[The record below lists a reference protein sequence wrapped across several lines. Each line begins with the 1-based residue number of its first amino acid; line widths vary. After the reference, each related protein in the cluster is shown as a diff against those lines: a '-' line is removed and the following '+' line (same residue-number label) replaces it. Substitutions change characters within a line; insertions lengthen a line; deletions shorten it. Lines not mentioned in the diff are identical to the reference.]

1 MTESAQAAAPDDSS
15 PARAPEVPPAER
27 VAAPA
32 PSRGDG
38 GVAPSS
44 GSITDVTGV
53 RVGQVTRAGDGWLTG
68 VTVVLPPAGTVA
80 GVDVRGGGPGTHE
93 TDALDPRTLVPTADA
108 VVLTG
113 GSAFGLVTAHGV
125 QRWLAE
131 HDRGYRVGTSPG
143 EVVPIVP
150 AAAVFD
156 LGRGGRFDA
165 RPDEAMGYEAAAA
178 AAVAAE
184 HDPVDRGTV
193 GAGTGAAIAMQTRK
207 GGVGTASVRLPAPW
221 DQVVVGA
228 LAVVNAAGA
237 PAGSPRSWPTP
248 ASAAPPPASAAPTP
262 ASAAPPPASAAPPT
276 ASAAPPPASAAPPTT
291 SPRAADPARSG
302 SGADS
307 VAPRLRGHQA
317 PPAPLNTTIAVVATN
332 AALDPAETSRTATA
346 AHAGLAR
353 ALDPVHTLVD
363 GDTVFSLATGELA
376 LPASRPERVVALV
389 QLQAAAAHALELAV
403 ADGIASATAVRTP
416 VVDLPVWDGP
426 TR

>member
-248 ASAAPPPASAAPTP
+248 ASAAPPPASAAP
-262 ASAAPPPASAAPPT
+262 
-276 ASAAPPPASAAPPTT
+276 PTT